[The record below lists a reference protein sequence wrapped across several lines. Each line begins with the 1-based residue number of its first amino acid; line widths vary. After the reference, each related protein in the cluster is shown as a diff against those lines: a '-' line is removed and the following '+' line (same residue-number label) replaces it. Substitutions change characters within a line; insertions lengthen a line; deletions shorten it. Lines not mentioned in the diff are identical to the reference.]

1 MCTVA
6 HAWGGFVKTVPHA
19 ARYPENKTTLS
30 NNPHLIMK
38 TKHVLPVGILAIGT
52 LLASIA
58 QGRATAIVFQP
69 GEFLVNKYNAGS
81 IQRYSPDGTYLQTYQ
96 GAGNADVVAALTAD
110 GRLVVASSG
119 GVARATVDIFAAD
132 GTRLTTFPLNSSGV
146 VTDVDVFPDGTLA
159 IIDGSNQKVEYW
171 TQTGM
176 FIRTVT
182 SSLLAPTG
190 STIGSDGILYVGGS
204 NSFNVVKFTSGG
216 SVVGAFTTGVSGNLF
231 RPDDIVMNPADGTL
245 WVSGSGVLGGSDGLI
260 HHMTTSGVEISSFV
274 ATGTQNPYAIAL
286 ATDHNSLYVGD
297 FGNPVVKHYGLAGNL
312 LGSVNFNHSTPN
324 RLIVVPVPEPSA
336 FALLGLGTLLLA
348 ARRRRSGRQGRAESN
363 AA

>member
-1 MCTVA
+1 
-6 HAWGGFVKTVPHA
+6 
-19 ARYPENKTTLS
+19 
-30 NNPHLIMK
+30 MK
-38 TKHVLPVGILAIGT
+38 TKHALSVGILAIGT

-96 GAGNADVVAALTAD
+96 GTGTGDVVAALTAD

-119 GVARATVDIFAAD
+119 GVAFATLDIFAAD

-159 IIDGSNQKVEYW
+159 IIDGSNQRVEYW

-176 FIRTVT
+176 FIRTV
-182 SSLLAPTG
+182 SSSIGAPRG

-204 NSFNVVKFTSGG
+204 NSFNVSKFTSDG
-216 SVVGAFTTGVSGNLF
+216 SFVGAFNTASSINPF
-231 RPDDIVMNPADGTL
+231 RPEDIVMNPLDGTL
-245 WVSGSGVLGGSDGLI
+245 WVSGTGVFGGSDGRI
-260 HHMTTSGVEISSFV
+260 YHMTTSGVEISSFV
-274 ATGTQNPYAIAL
+274 TTGAQVPSAIAL
-286 ATDHNSLYVGD
+286 ATDHNSLYVGA
-297 FGNPVVKHYGLAGNL
+297 FGSPVVKRYDLAGNV
-312 LGSVNFNHSTPN
+312 LGSVNFNHSTPF
-324 RLIVVPVPEPSA
+324 RLIVVPTPEPGA

-348 ARRRRSGRQGRAESN
+348 ARRRRSAQARAQPFR
-363 AA
+363 AID